1 MADNASMADVF
12 RVTPEGKYV
21 YNNQEISKQEFDRLK
36 AESTGQIQS
45 MRPKMDK
52 RIPLKNR
59 ASSAFSELD
68 ADAAASEYKKGGKI
82 SLNACSVSTHQKSKK
97 SPNW

>member
-12 RVTPEGKYV
+12 RVTPDGKYV
-21 YNNQEISKQEFDRLK
+21 YNNQEISEQEFNRLR
-36 AESTGQIQS
+36 AESSDQIKRD
-45 MRPKMDK
+45 RPLIKDRVPLDK
-52 RIPLKNR
+52 RDRSQRL
-59 ASSAFSELD
+59 SFD
-68 ADAAASEYKKGGKI
+68 TEYKKGGKI